1 MKLML
6 TGRNVEVTPALR
18 QQVVRRLARLERV
31 LGDAALSA
39 QVVLQ
44 SEKYRLVTD
53 LTLHMRGDH
62 VLTGVGG
69 ATTWPLSIK
78 EAAERIEQQGQR
90 VKEKWTTRKR
100 RATGGKRLPVP
111 LPAEPEPAADAE
123 RKSPR
128 IYRVRAGVR
137 PLTIDDAAIRLEAGT
152 EPAIVFRN
160 ADTGRLAVVFR
171 RKDGNVALVEPE
183 R

>member
-6 TGRNVEVTPALR
+6 TGRNVEVTPPLR
-18 QQVVRRLARLERV
+18 QQVTRRLARLERV

-44 SEKYRLVTD
+44 AEKYRLVTD
-53 LTLHMRGDH
+53 VTLHMRGDH

-69 ATTWPLSIK
+69 ATTWALSIK

-90 VKEKWTTRKR
+90 VKDKWTSRKR
-100 RATGGKRLPVP
+100 RATGGKKLPVP
-111 LPAEPEPAADAE
+111 PPPEAEPTADAA

-128 IYRVRAGVR
+128 IYRAKGAIK
-137 PLTIDDAAIRLEAGT
+137 PLTIDEAAARLDGAPDAFL
-152 EPAIVFRN
+152 VFRN
-160 ADTGRLAVVFR
+160 SDTDRMAVVYR
-171 RKDGNVALVEPE
+171 RKDGHVALVEPE

>member
-31 LGDAALSA
+31 LGGAALSA

-69 ATTWPLSIK
+69 ATTWALSIK

-90 VKEKWTTRKR
+90 VKDKWTTRKR
-100 RATGGKRLPVP
+100 RATGGKRLPAPV
-111 LPAEPEPAADAE
+111 PAETEPADT

-128 IYRVRAGVR
+128 IYRVRGGVK
-137 PLTIDDAAIRLEAGT
+137 PLTIDDAASRLDGGSD
-152 EPAIVFRN
+152 PFLVFRN
-160 ADTGRLAVVFR
+160 ADTGRLAVVYR
-171 RKDGNVALVEPE
+171 RKDGHVALVEGE